1 MKGRKDNEWDQ
12 RVKVRKSWGPM
23 KPVTKIKD
31 SDKIYTRKK
40 GMTELLADAEESEE
54 DDYEG

>member
-1 MKGRKDNEWDQ
+1 MKAEKAKEWKQ

-40 GMTELLADAEESEE
+40 GMTELLAETEEE

>member
-1 MKGRKDNEWDQ
+1 MKGRKDKDWDQ

-40 GMTELLADAEESEE
+40 GMTELLAEYEE
-54 DDYEG
+54 DEA